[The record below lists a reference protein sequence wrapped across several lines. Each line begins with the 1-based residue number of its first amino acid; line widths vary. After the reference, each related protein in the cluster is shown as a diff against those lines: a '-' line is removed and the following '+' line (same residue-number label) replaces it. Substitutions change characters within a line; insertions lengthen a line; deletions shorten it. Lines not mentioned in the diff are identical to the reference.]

1 MTGHHYHGQLLVVYN
16 SQIDSDRDPH
26 MRKLTIMGH
35 AIFFMN
41 ENEAYPSPDSDA
53 GPHFSIHIAQAAFYA

>member
-1 MTGHHYHGQLLVVYN
+1 
-16 SQIDSDRDPH
+16 

-41 ENEAYPSPDSDA
+41 ENEAYSTTRVKPADSW
-53 GPHFSIHIAQAAFYA
+53 PN